1 MARFVDDDDIH
12 TPYKAPSCNPSVK
25 VQHTLSHLKLLV
37 LDRTYCQIMYIINN
51 KNFKI
56 RKNSH
61 SKSDILLKFK
71 SSSFS

>member
-37 LDRTYCQIMYIINN
+37 LDR
-51 KNFKI
+51 
-56 RKNSH
+56 
-61 SKSDILLKFK
+61 ILLSNYVRNKLSKF
-71 SSSFS
+71 